1 MQVTI
6 FNSFQ
11 IQFFVM
17 KLRCMNNIK
26 LHFAPLHYQAMFCIW
41 SVSET
46 LITMFSS
53 CQYICYC
60 CLNIMGWFRA
70 PQGSLLFVCFQTC
83 MSFRL
88 WKSMWEKVI
97 IGLCGSRLQNQVQ
110 RYELAQPWGV
120 TIFAI
125 IVFSYADWLCQLISL
140 QQFWCAV
147 AMFQPLKQLVDVQ
160 LPEQHLDIWSI
171 WVPKKQRHA
180 FGIR

>member
-147 AMFQPLKQLVDVQ
+147 AMFPLC
-160 LPEQHLDIWSI
+160 
-171 WVPKKQRHA
+171 
-180 FGIR
+180 

>member
-1 MQVTI
+1 MFTI
-6 FNSFQ
+6 FNSFP
-11 IQFFVM
+11 IQFCVM

-46 LITMFSS
+46 LITVFSS

-60 CLNIMGWFRA
+60 GWSVMGWFRA
-70 PQGSLLFVCFQTC
+70 PQGSLLFACLETC

-97 IGLCGSRLQNQVQ
+97 IGLIGLCGCRLLNQVQ
-110 RYELAQPWGV
+110 RYELAQPWGAL
-120 TIFAI
+120 AI

-147 AMFQPLKQLVDVQ
+147 AMYQPLC
-160 LPEQHLDIWSI
+160 
-171 WVPKKQRHA
+171 
-180 FGIR
+180 